1 MSHTIIYQSMCLKF
15 KNGMAC
21 IVTQQGDNNCTELW
35 NGKEVFERHWNLS
48 NTFYQVGTNGS
59 VLQPIT
65 ELPNAIHATL
75 ASFSGNNFEEFTSWA
90 MNYRGNFVKYSFMEN
105 HLKNALRRRMVTAET
120 LFKRYT
126 KLDIWLGGN
135 TSYCVTSAD
144 DLYNF
149 LVSKNVHSCHLDL
162 PRTLLVADLVQAD
175 AGNKR
180 EEDKLATF
188 YYVYNTMDNGIY
200 TKDGRKLVIYCLNR
214 RMESEQN
221 FNIHNLTPELDQYLY
236 TPALR
241 GMTFKG
247 HPERKVLKFKTLNAC
262 VKYFAERTTST
273 YELQHLRYCYIGK
286 SGVVNV
292 ESDETNLYN
301 YVSQMVMLK

>member
-105 HLKNALRRRMVTAET
+105 HLKNALRRRMVTYLT
-120 LFKRYT
+120 FIRIQLLF
-126 KLDIWLGGN
+126 
-135 TSYCVTSAD
+135 
-144 DLYNF
+144 
-149 LVSKNVHSCHLDL
+149 
-162 PRTLLVADLVQAD
+162 
-175 AGNKR
+175 
-180 EEDKLATF
+180 
-188 YYVYNTMDNGIY
+188 
-200 TKDGRKLVIYCLNR
+200 
-214 RMESEQN
+214 
-221 FNIHNLTPELDQYLY
+221 
-236 TPALR
+236 
-241 GMTFKG
+241 
-247 HPERKVLKFKTLNAC
+247 
-262 VKYFAERTTST
+262 
-273 YELQHLRYCYIGK
+273 
-286 SGVVNV
+286 
-292 ESDETNLYN
+292 
-301 YVSQMVMLK
+301 